1 MSKLDVIKAKLAE
14 ILAIEDNV
22 VEVEFASATTDEGV
36 AIFWEG
42 ELAEGVAVFVE
53 DEEGNRVALA
63 DGTYVIGNS
72 TEKVILEVVDGFI
85 KTMTVEEVPVEEPE
99 QTEEPED
106 KPQDEENAE
115 EVVEEPEVEDP
126 TNDGEETADEA
137 IVKLREEVNELYS
150 IVDELRKEIEELKAK
165 PAAMSATEQFEQM
178 NKAEKNLK
186 GAAKYTQYLKK

>member
-14 ILAIEDNV
+14 ILAIEEDV
-22 VEVEFASATTDEGV
+22 IEVEFASATTDEGV

-63 DGTYVIGNS
+63 DGTYKITGDVETVVI
-72 TEKVILEVVDGFI
+72 EVVDGII
-85 KTMTVEEVPVEEPE
+85 KTMTVEEVPMEEPE
-99 QTEEPED
+99 QTEEPETE
-106 KPQDEENAE
+106 PQEEENAE
-115 EVVEEPEVEDP
+115 EPEVENP
-126 TNDGEETADEA
+126 TNEGEETADEA

-150 IVDELRKEIEELKAK
+150 IVDGLRREIEELKAK

-186 GAAKYTQYLKK
+186 GAAKYTQYLKR

>member
-14 ILAIEDNV
+14 ILAIEEDV
-22 VEVEFASATTDEGV
+22 IEVEFASATTDEGI

-63 DGTYVIGNS
+63 DGTYVIGNA

-85 KTMTVEEVPVEEPE
+85 KTMTVEEVPMEEPE
-99 QTEEPED
+99 QTEEPEAE
-106 KPQDEENAE
+106 PQEEENAE
-115 EVVEEPEVEDP
+115 EPEVENP
-126 TNDGEETADEA
+126 TNEGEETADEA

-150 IVDELRKEIEELKAK
+150 IVDELRREIEELKAK

>member
-14 ILAIEDNV
+14 ILAIEEDV
-22 VEVEFASATTDEGV
+22 IEVEFASATTDEGV

-63 DGTYVIGNS
+63 DGTYVIGNA

-85 KTMTVEEVPVEEPE
+85 KTMTVEEVPMEEPE
-99 QTEEPED
+99 QTEEPEAE
-106 KPQDEENAE
+106 PQEEENA
-115 EVVEEPEVEDP
+115 EEPEVEDP
-126 TNDGEETADEA
+126 TNEGEETADEA

-150 IVDELRKEIEELKAK
+150 IVDELRREIEELKAK

>member
-14 ILAIEDNV
+14 ILAIEEDV
-22 VEVEFASATTDEGV
+22 IEVEFASATTDEGV

-53 DEEGNRVALA
+53 DEEGNRVSLA
-63 DGTYVIGNS
+63 DGTYVIGNA

-85 KTMTVEEVPVEEPE
+85 KTMTVEEVPMEEPE
-99 QTEEPED
+99 QTEEPETE
-106 KPQDEENAE
+106 PQEEENAE
-115 EVVEEPEVEDP
+115 EPEVENP
-126 TNDGEETADEA
+126 TNEGEETADEA

-150 IVDELRKEIEELKAK
+150 IVDGLRREIEELKAK

>member
-14 ILAIEDNV
+14 ILAIEEDV
-22 VEVEFASATTDEGV
+22 IEVEFASATTDEGV

-63 DGTYVIGNS
+63 DGTYVIGNA

-85 KTMTVEEVPVEEPE
+85 KTMTVEEVPFDEPE
-99 QTEEPED
+99 QTEEPETE
-106 KPQDEENAE
+106 PQEEENA
-115 EVVEEPEVEDP
+115 EEPEVEDP
-126 TNDGEETADEA
+126 TNEGEETADEA

>member
-14 ILAIEDNV
+14 ILAIEEDV
-22 VEVEFASATTDEGV
+22 IEVEFASATTDEGV

-63 DGTYVIGNS
+63 DGTYVIGNA

-85 KTMTVEEVPVEEPE
+85 KTMTVEEVPMEEPE
-99 QTEEPED
+99 QTEEPEAE
-106 KPQDEENAE
+106 PQEEENAE
-115 EVVEEPEVEDP
+115 EPEVENP
-126 TNDGEETADEA
+126 TNEGEETADEA

-150 IVDELRKEIEELKAK
+150 IVDELRREIEELKAK

>member
-14 ILAIEDNV
+14 ILAIDEDV
-22 VEVEFASATTDEGV
+22 IEVEFASATTDEGV

-63 DGTYVIGNS
+63 DGTYKITGDVETVVI
-72 TEKVILEVVDGFI
+72 EVVDGII
-85 KTMTVEEVPVEEPE
+85 KTMTVEEVPMEEQE
-99 QTEEPED
+99 QTEEPETE
-106 KPQDEENAE
+106 PQEEENAE
-115 EVVEEPEVEDP
+115 EPEVENP
-126 TNDGEETADEA
+126 TNEGEETADEA

-150 IVDELRKEIEELKAK
+150 IVNGLRREIEELKAK

>member
-14 ILAIEDNV
+14 ILAIEEDV
-22 VEVEFASATTDEGV
+22 IEVEFASVTTDEGV

-63 DGTYVIGNS
+63 DGTYVIGNA

-85 KTMTVEEVPVEEPE
+85 KTMTVEEVPMEEPE
-99 QTEEPED
+99 QTEEPETE
-106 KPQDEENAE
+106 PQEEENAE
-115 EVVEEPEVEDP
+115 EPEVENP
-126 TNDGEETADEA
+126 TNEGEETADEA

-150 IVDELRKEIEELKAK
+150 IVDELRREIEELKAK

>member
-14 ILAIEDNV
+14 ILAIEEDV
-22 VEVEFASATTDEGV
+22 IEVEFASATTDEGV

-63 DGTYVIGNS
+63 DGTYKITGDVETVVI
-72 TEKVILEVVDGFI
+72 EVVDGII
-85 KTMTVEEVPVEEPE
+85 KTMTVEEVPMEEPE
-99 QTEEPED
+99 QTEEPETE
-106 KPQDEENAE
+106 PQEEENA
-115 EVVEEPEVEDP
+115 EEPEVEDP
-126 TNDGEETADEA
+126 TNEGEETADEA

-150 IVDELRKEIEELKAK
+150 IVDGLRREIEELKAK

>member
-14 ILAIEDNV
+14 ILAIEEDV
-22 VEVEFASATTDEGV
+22 IEVEFASATTDEGV

-63 DGTYVIGNS
+63 DGTYKITGDVETVVI
-72 TEKVILEVVDGFI
+72 EVVDGII
-85 KTMTVEEVPVEEPE
+85 KTMTVEEVPMEEPE
-99 QTEEPED
+99 QTEEPETE
-106 KPQDEENAE
+106 PQEEENAE
-115 EVVEEPEVEDP
+115 EPEVENP
-126 TNDGEETADEA
+126 TNEGEETADEA

-150 IVDELRKEIEELKAK
+150 IVDGLRKEIEELKAK

>member
-14 ILAIEDNV
+14 ILAIEEDV
-22 VEVEFASATTDEGV
+22 IEVEFASATTDEGV

-63 DGTYVIGNS
+63 DGTYKITGDVETVVI
-72 TEKVILEVVDGFI
+72 EVVDGII
-85 KTMTVEEVPVEEPE
+85 KTMTVEEVPMEEPE
-99 QTEEPED
+99 QTEEPETE
-106 KPQDEENAE
+106 PQEEENAE
-115 EVVEEPEVEDP
+115 EPEVENP
-126 TNDGEETADEA
+126 TNEGEETADEA

-150 IVDELRKEIEELKAK
+150 IVDGLRREIEELKAK

>member
-14 ILAIEDNV
+14 ILAIEDDV

-72 TEKVILEVVDGFI
+72 TENISIEVVDGVI

-106 KPQDEENAE
+106 KPQE
-115 EVVEEPEVEDP
+115 EVVEEVIEEPEVEDP
-126 TNDGEETADEA
+126 TNDGEETTDEA

-150 IVDELRKEIEELKAK
+150 IIEELRKEIEELKAK

-178 NKAEKNLK
+178 NKDEKNLK

>member
-14 ILAIEDNV
+14 ILAIEEDV
-22 VEVEFASATTDEGV
+22 IEVEFASATTDEGV

-63 DGTYVIGNS
+63 DGTYVIGNA

-85 KTMTVEEVPVEEPE
+85 KTMTVEEVPMEEPE
-99 QTEEPED
+99 QTEEPETE
-106 KPQDEENAE
+106 PQEEENAE
-115 EVVEEPEVEDP
+115 EPEVENP
-126 TNDGEETADEA
+126 TNEGEETADEA

-150 IVDELRKEIEELKAK
+150 IVDELRREIEELKAK

>member
-106 KPQDEENAE
+106 KPQEEENAE

-126 TNDGEETADEA
+126 TNEGEETADEA

-150 IVDELRKEIEELKAK
+150 IVDELRKEIEELKAY
-165 PAAMSATEQFEQM
+165 PAAMSATEQFVQM
-178 NKAEKNLK
+178 N
-186 GAAKYTQYLKK
+186 

>member
-14 ILAIEDNV
+14 ILAIEEDV
-22 VEVEFASATTDEGV
+22 IEVEFASATTDEGV

-63 DGTYVIGNS
+63 DGTYVIGNA

-85 KTMTVEEVPVEEPE
+85 KTMTVEEVPMEEPE
-99 QTEEPED
+99 QTEEPETE
-106 KPQDEENAE
+106 PQEEENAE
-115 EVVEEPEVEDP
+115 EPEEPEVENP
-126 TNDGEETADEA
+126 TNEGEETADEA

-150 IVDELRKEIEELKAK
+150 IVDELRREIEELKAK